1 MINKQTIVVLIGVP
15 GCGKGTLANNL
26 IKEYGFK
33 HISTGDLFRAT
44 IKKNT
49 PLGIRLRNIVTS
61 GALVDDQTTNEVMK
75 CEIEKLLAK
84 KHSIILDGYPRTKEQ
99 AKFLEAIIK
108 PTLVLLINIDH
119 ELAEKR
125 ILGRRLCPL
134 CGAVYNTYFN
144 KPKVDGLCDKDNA
157 KLIVRKDDNLD
168 SLKARMDVYDNVTK
182 QLTDYYHNEPCFHKI
197 DANQGIASIMPLI
210 RSLLK

>member
-119 ELAEKR
+119 ELAEKEFLVVVYVHYVGQFTTHILINQKLMVYATR
-125 ILGRRLCPL
+125 ITL
-134 CGAVYNTYFN
+134 
-144 KPKVDGLCDKDNA
+144 
-157 KLIVRKDDNLD
+157 
-168 SLKARMDVYDNVTK
+168 S
-182 QLTDYYHNEPCFHKI
+182 
-197 DANQGIASIMPLI
+197 
-210 RSLLK
+210 